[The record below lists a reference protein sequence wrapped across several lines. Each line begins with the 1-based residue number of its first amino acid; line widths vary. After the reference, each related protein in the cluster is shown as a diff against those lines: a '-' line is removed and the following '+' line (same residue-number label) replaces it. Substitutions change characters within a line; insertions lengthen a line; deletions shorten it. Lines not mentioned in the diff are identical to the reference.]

1 MKYDFE
7 QLKFV
12 DTDRNAD
19 KLAVAGSDVDYSWK
33 ELQDMVESLTSL
45 FADLHIPKG
54 HPIIIYGHK
63 EALYPAAML
72 ACMNAGMTYI
82 PMDKIYPSDRIAH
95 IIQVTGSQIV
105 VNCSSEEWR
114 LDSAVVINN
123 ANEVVRYR
131 QPDYS
136 GSVHRDGIDT
146 LQYIMFTSGSTGAPK
161 GVQITRS
168 SVLTFLRWALQDFGF
183 DENDVFMNQA
193 PFTFDVSLCDV
204 LNSFSGGASLVLTS
218 TDMVKNQEGL
228 FQRLQRYNCSVWTST
243 PSFVYLF
250 LRHPEFKSEQLP
262 ALKTFL
268 FMGEDLPNRT
278 CMALRKTFPKTRL
291 MNAYGPTEATI
302 VTTLV
307 EITDEILRDFP
318 SLPIG
323 FPMPGCEILIDKANT
338 EDKEGE
344 LILVGD
350 HVSIGYFMNDES
362 NAQKFFLHNG
372 RRAFRTGDL
381 GYYEKGMVFYIGR
394 NDDQVKMHGF
404 RIELNEI
411 SRVLCQHDAITDA
424 TTVALRRNNEVKK
437 IISFVLSPNKNFI
450 PMEELVPFL
459 DKRVPY
465 YMIPGDIV
473 LVDEFPYSVSHK
485 VDKNRL
491 IEEYLR
497 MMTR

>member
-1 MKYDFE
+1 MRYDFE
-7 QLKFV
+7 QLKFA
-12 DTDRNAD
+12 DTERNAD
-19 KLAVAGSDVDYSWK
+19 KLAVAGSDVDYTWG
-33 ELQDMVESLTSL
+33 ELQQKVYQLQTL
-45 FADLHIPKG
+45 FLELEIPKG
-54 HPIIIYGHK
+54 HPVIIYGHK

-72 ACMNAGMTYI
+72 ACIHAGITYI
-82 PMDKIYPSDRIAH
+82 PMDKIYPKERIAH
-95 IIQVTGSQIV
+95 IMQVTGSQV
-105 VNCSSEEWR
+105 VINCSGDPWE
-114 LDSAVVINN
+114 LDSAVVIDR
-123 ANEVVRYR
+123 ALHISKSRK
-131 QPDYS
+131 PDYS
-136 GSVHRDGIDT
+136 ESIHGDGTDT

-161 GVQITRS
+161 GVQITRG

-204 LNSFSGGASLVLTS
+204 LNSFSRGASLVLTS
-218 TDMVKNQEGL
+218 TDMVKNQDDL
-228 FQRLQRYNCSVWTST
+228 LQRLRRYNCSVWTST

-250 LRHPEFKSEQLP
+250 LRHPDFRSSLLP
-262 ALKTFL
+262 AMKTFL

-278 CMALRKTFPKTRL
+278 CASLRKSFPEARL

-307 EITDEILRDFP
+307 EITDDILREYP

-323 FPMPGCEILIDKANT
+323 FPMPGCEILIDKINP

-350 HVSIGYFMNDES
+350 HVSVGYFKNHES
-362 NAQKFFLHNG
+362 NAQKFFVHNG

-381 GYYEKGMVFYIGR
+381 GYYEKDMVFYIGR

-411 SRVLCQHDAITDA
+411 SRVLCQHDSITDA

-437 IISFVLSPNKNFI
+437 IVSFVLSGHTDLK
-450 PMEELVPFL
+450 PMDALVPFL
-459 DKRVPY
+459 EKRVPY
-465 YMIPGDIV
+465 YMIPGDIIRV
-473 LVDEFPYSVSHK
+473 EEFPYSVSHK
-485 VDKNRL
+485 VDKNKL
-491 IEEYLR
+491 IDEYLKA
-497 MMTR
+497 MAG

>member
-12 DTDRNAD
+12 DTDSNGL
-19 KLAVAGSDVDYSWK
+19 KIAVAGSDVDYTWNELRDVVMRITSVFG
-33 ELQDMVESLTSL
+33 ELQV
-45 FADLHIPKG
+45 PKG
-54 HPIIIYGHK
+54 HPVIIYGHK

-72 ACMNAGMTYI
+72 ACMHAGVTYI
-82 PMDKIYPSDRIAH
+82 PMDKIYPKERIAH
-95 IIQVTGSQIV
+95 IMQVTGSQIV
-105 VNCSSEEWR
+105 INCSPENWT
-114 LDSAVVINN
+114 LDCAVVLDNTLRIKQQREPEY
-123 ANEVVRYR
+123 A
-131 QPDYS
+131 
-136 GSVHRDGIDT
+136 GSIHGDGLDT

-161 GVQITRS
+161 GVQITRG

-183 DENDVFMNQA
+183 DSNDVFMNQA

-204 LNSFSGGASLVLTS
+204 LNAFSRGATLVLTS
-218 TDMVKNQEGL
+218 TEMVKDQEGL
-228 FQRLQRYNCSVWTST
+228 FHRLQHYKCSVWTST

-250 LRHPEFKSEQLP
+250 LRHPDFKMDQFPS
-262 ALKTFL
+262 LKTFL

-278 CMALRKTFPKTRL
+278 CVGLRKSFPETRL

-307 EITDEILRDFP
+307 EITDAILRDYP

-323 FPMPGCEILIDKANT
+323 YPMPDCEILIDKINP

-350 HVSIGYFMNDES
+350 HVSIGYFKNDES
-362 NAQKFFLHNG
+362 NAQKFFLHNA

-411 SRVLCQHDAITDA
+411 SRVLCQHEAITDA

-437 IISFVLSPNKNFI
+437 IISFVLSPNKELQ
-450 PMEELVPFL
+450 PMEELPSFL

-473 LVDEFPYSVSHK
+473 RVDEFPYSVSHK
-485 VDKNRL
+485 IDKNKL
-491 IEEYLR
+491 VEEYLR
-497 MMTR
+497 MMTK